1 MTTHYSLLTTH
12 YTQTLKTLHLLF
24 IDDDI
29 SISADVYALFSP
41 LFKSVHLAHDIK
53 AAMDIYQTQYID
65 IITSDIE
72 LKKNKSDLS
81 VVAKIRELDQEIAII
96 ILSAFTKQ
104 EDLLAAANLRIGGY
118 LIKPLNF
125 DKLYKVLEKIVNRIK
140 SYKTSLYVTENIYY
154 DFVQKSLTVNH
165 KVIPMGNKERTLL
178 EILLKDKNT
187 AITKERIVNEVW
199 DNKAVSESAI
209 KSLFSEL
216 RKKLQHNVI
225 VNIPKVGWML
235 KTDDH

>member
-1 MTTHYSLLTTH
+1 MTTH

-41 LFKSVHLAHDIK
+41 LFKSVHLVHDIN
-53 AAMDIYQTQYID
+53 AAMVIYQTQHID
-65 IITSDIE
+65 IIISDIE
-72 LKKNKSDLS
+72 LKKNESGLS
-81 VVAKIRELDQEIAII
+81 IVEKIRELDQNIAVI

-104 EDLLAAANLRIGGY
+104 EYLLAAANLRIDGY

-125 DKLYKVLEKIVNRIK
+125 DKLYNVLERIIKRIK
-140 SYKTSLYVTENIYY
+140 PDKASLCITENIYY
-154 DFVQKSLTVNH
+154 DFFQKSLTVNNE
-165 KVIPMGNKERTLL
+165 VIPMGNKERTLL
-178 EILLKDKNT
+178 EILLKNENI

-199 DNKAVSESAI
+199 NNKDVSESAI

-225 VNIPKVGWML
+225 INIPKVGWMI
-235 KTDDH
+235 KTDGC